1 MKSLRKTKP
10 KKAKSDVPKGGSQ
23 RTEARRRLSDASG
36 PFTDWFTSPPDRKA
50 GWRAPRTGGQHFS
63 ELGELIER
71 LSETTSQ
78 QIGPLGQAVERL
90 DRMLDHLNTVEEEA
104 YLDTKK
110 LARLSKK
117 LSRKLGEQDVTEVIC
132 KAAREIAQADG
143 ACVIFKEGEFVRYL
157 QESAIGS
164 LWAGRK
170 FPIADCITGWS
181 ILNRKTVVIENIY
194 SDERVPIQYY
204 LHTFVK
210 SLAIVPIERENPI
223 GAIGV
228 YWAQKHR
235 PTRRQLDLLERLADL
250 ASIATVNVQLIE
262 NLKSEIAVRYR
273 AEQALR
279 VSDQWFRAMADTA
292 PVMIWQSGRDKL
304 CYYFNRPWLEFTGR
318 TLADEVGNGW
328 ADGIHPDDF
337 KRCLENYESA
347 FDARREFSMEYRL
360 RRHDGEY
367 RWLIDNGVPVFSSTG
382 EFEGYIGSCIDITDR
397 KRTETSLGESQRQLA
412 NIIGSAMDAI
422 ITVDADERVILFNA
436 AAETMFRCR
445 AAEAIGQRL
454 ERFIPQRFRDLY
466 RNQMRRFEEAGIA
479 SQTMGAPSSFWGLR
493 SDGEEFPL
501 EASIS
506 QVDVD
511 GRKLVTVMLR
521 DITRRRQYEDKLREQ
536 AALLDEATDA
546 ILVRDLEDRIL
557 FWSKGAERAYGWT
570 SGEAVGK
577 HILELYQKETDKE
590 FYQAKQSLIQ
600 NGHWSGE
607 VLHVTRDGRKVAVH
621 ATWTLLRDRAGNSR
635 SVLVINTDITKEK
648 ELEAQF
654 LRSQR
659 MESIGTMASG
669 IAHDINNVLSPILL
683 AIRLLEKK
691 FPGPDSREI
700 LEVLKAN
707 AERGGD
713 MVRQILDFARGVKGE
728 RMALR
733 PEHLIVDVVKVLNET
748 LSKSIEIDTSF
759 PEGSWAVS
767 ADPTQ
772 IQQVLMNLVINAAD
786 AIPTAGTISVEACN
800 VTIDENFARMNID
813 ARVGRYVRISVRDTG
828 TGIPANVIDRIF
840 DPFFTTKEP
849 GKGTGLGLST
859 ALTIVK
865 SHGGF
870 INVYSEEGMGTEFS
884 VYLPAVESTTSE
896 AAEASAPELPLG
908 HGELILVVDD
918 ESGVREITRTT
929 LEAYGYKVLTAS
941 DGTEAVALF
950 AQNKN
955 DVSLVLTDVVMPY
968 MAGPAAIRAFQ
979 KLNPQVA
986 IIVSSGLK
994 TGRNA
999 LESDVGGV
1007 KAFLPKPYTAD
1018 TLLNT
1023 LAEVLSQ
1030 SNSPQI
1036 PNGSEYE
1043 IASEAASQFEDQP

>member
-1 MKSLRKTKP
+1 MKSVHRTKP
-10 KKAKSDVPKGGSQ
+10 KKAKSEVPKAGGHG
-23 RTEARRRLSDASG
+23 TEARRRLLDASR
-36 PFTDWFTSPPDRKA
+36 PVTEWFTPTPDRKA
-50 GWRAPRTGGQHFS
+50 GSRAPRPGGQHFS
-63 ELGELIER
+63 ELGELLER

-104 YLDTKK
+104 YLDTQK

-117 LSRKLGEQDVTEVIC
+117 LSRKLDERDATELIC
-132 KAAREIAQADG
+132 KAAREIGKADG
-143 ACVIFKEGEFVRYL
+143 ACVILKEGDFVRYL
-157 QESAIGS
+157 RESAIAP

-170 FPIADCITGWS
+170 FPITDCITGWS
-181 ILNRKTVVIENIY
+181 ILNRKSVAIENIY
-194 SDERVPIQYY
+194 SDERVRIQHY
-204 LHTFVK
+204 LNTFVK

-228 YWAQKHR
+228 YWAKRYQ
-235 PTRRQLDLLERLADL
+235 PTRRQLDLLGRLADL
-250 ASIATVNVQLIE
+250 ASIAAVNVQLIK
-262 NLKSEIAVRYR
+262 NLKSEIAVRSR

-279 VSDQWFRAMADTA
+279 VSDQWFRTMADTA
-292 PVMIWQSGRDKL
+292 PVMIWQAGRDKL
-304 CYYFNRPWLEFTGR
+304 CYYFNKPWLEFTGR
-318 TLADEVGNGW
+318 ALADEVGNGW
-328 ADGIHPDDF
+328 AEGVHPDDF
-337 KRCLENYESA
+337 NRCLETYASA
-347 FDARREFSMEYRL
+347 FDARRELSMEYRL

-367 RWLIDNGVPVFSSTG
+367 RWLIDNGVPVFSSSG
-382 EFEGYIGSCIDITDR
+382 DFEGYIGSCIDITDR
-397 KRTETSLGESQRQLA
+397 KRTETSLGESQKQLA

-422 ITVDADERVILFNA
+422 ITVDGGQRIILFNS
-436 AAETMFRCR
+436 AAETMFLCP
-445 AAEAIGQRL
+445 AVEATGQPL
-454 ERFIPQRFRDLY
+454 ERFIPERFRDLY
-466 RNQMRRFEEAGIA
+466 RNQMRRFEETAIS
-479 SQTMGAPSSFWGLR
+479 SQTLGAPSSFWGLR

-506 QVDVD
+506 QVEAD
-511 GRKLVTVMLR
+511 GRKLFTVMLR
-521 DITRRRQYEDKLREQ
+521 DITRRRQSEDKLREQ

-546 ILVRDLEDRIL
+546 IMVRDLEDRIL

-570 SGEAVGK
+570 SDEAVGE
-577 HILELYQKETDKE
+577 HIRELYHKDLGEA

-600 NGHWSGE
+600 KGQWFGE
-607 VLHVTRDGRKVAVH
+607 ARHVTKDGTSVAVQ
-621 ATWTLLRDRAGNSR
+621 TRWTLLRDRAGNPR
-635 SVLVINTDITKEK
+635 SVLVINTDITKKK

-654 LRSQR
+654 LRAQR
-659 MESIGTMASG
+659 MESIGTLASG

-691 FPGPDSREI
+691 FPGPDSGQI
-700 LEVLKAN
+700 LEVLQAN

-733 PEHLIVDVVKVLNET
+733 PEHLIVDVVKVLKET

-759 PEGSWAVS
+759 PEGAWAVS

-772 IQQVLMNLVINAAD
+772 IQQVLMNLVINAGD
-786 AIPTAGTISVEACN
+786 AMPAGGTISVGVCN
-800 VTIDENFARMNID
+800 TTIDENFARMSID
-813 ARVGRYVRISVRDTG
+813 ASVGRYVRISVRDTG
-828 TGIPANVIDRIF
+828 TGIPADVIDRVF

-870 INVYSEEGMGTEFS
+870 INVYSEEGRGTEFS
-884 VYLPAVESTTSE
+884 VYLPAVESTMTE
-896 AAEASAPELPLG
+896 AEERLAPELPVG

-918 ESGVREITRTT
+918 ESGVREIARST
-929 LEAYGYKVLTAS
+929 LEAYGYRVLTAS

-955 DVSLVLTDVVMPY
+955 EVSVVLTDVVMPY
-968 MAGPAAIRAFQ
+968 MDGPAAIRSIQ
-979 KLNPQVA
+979 KVNPQVA

-994 TGRNA
+994 SNVKRIDWD
-999 LESDVGGV
+999 LEGV
-1007 KAFLPKPYTAD
+1007 NVFLPKPYTAD
-1018 TLLNT
+1018 ILLNT
-1023 LAEVLSQ
+1023 LAEVLSR
-1030 SNSPQI
+1030 SKSPDTPGDSRARPLLRTTLKKDLQ
-1036 PNGSEYE
+1036 
-1043 IASEAASQFEDQP
+1043 